1 MAEADKETGK
11 EAQPD
16 AKAKAKA
23 KADAKADANAGA
35 APSNPGHMK
44 LVIVGAVALF
54 VAVLGAQVAAPLLNR
69 IIEGHPQ
76 AAASNAEGEQAA
88 GEEGAPIELA
98 AADPEKAEKKEPL
111 EPAQYVP
118 LDPPFVVSF
127 DEEDGTRYVQL
138 QIQAMARKE
147 KTIEEVKK
155 HSPALRNSFLFLLG
169 SYKLTELTT
178 LAGKEKLR
186 ADLTTKANE
195 VLAKNGSE
203 GQIEE
208 LYFTN
213 FVIQ

>member
-1 MAEADKETGK
+1 MAEAEKDVFK
-11 EAQPD
+11 EAQPEG
-16 AKAKAKA
+16 KAKAKA
-23 KADAKADANAGA
+23 KPDAKADANAGA
-35 APSNPGHMK
+35 APSAPGHMK

-76 AAASNAEGEQAA
+76 AATPAADGEQAA
-88 GEEGAPIELA
+88 TEEAAPIAIA
-98 AADPEKAEKKEPL
+98 AAEPEKPEKTEPL
-111 EPAQYVP
+111 APAQYVP

-138 QIQAMARKE
+138 QIQAMARSE
-147 KTIEEVKK
+147 KTIEEIKK

-169 SYKLTELTT
+169 SFKLAQLTT

>member
-1 MAEADKETGK
+1 MAESEKEADKDAQDGK
-11 EAQPD
+11 GKGKKDKPKGESS
-16 AKAKAKA
+16 
-23 KADAKADANAGA
+23 GG
-35 APSNPGHMK
+35 PSPMK

-54 VAVLGAQVAAPLLNR
+54 VAVLGAQVAAPVLNR
-69 IIEGHPQ
+69 VIEGHSK
-76 AAASNAEGEQAA
+76 ASPAKAEGEEADA
-88 GEEGAPIELA
+88 EGAAPIELA
-98 AADPEKAEKKEPL
+98 AADAEKSEKKEPV
-111 EPAQYVP
+111 EPAQYVG

-138 QIQAMARKE
+138 QLQAMARSE
-147 KTIEEVKK
+147 KTVEEIKK
-155 HSPALRNSFLFLLG
+155 HAPALRNSILFLLN
-169 SYKLTELTT
+169 SYKLEELTT

-186 ADLTTKANE
+186 GELTTKANE